1 MSDTPVVV
9 IPRKGYVD
17 GHHGYHH
24 SYHSGLNLLL
34 RLLQAFATAA
44 AVIVML
50 LATQTE
56 FTRYGEV
63 RGRWRDYPAYKWFII
78 ANAVVFVY
86 ALLATLVACCAL
98 IARRGPLSYSPSAW
112 LTFLLDFVAAS
123 ALMSAASAALAVA
136 LIARN
141 GQDLQGQHY
150 WPTFC
155 NYVTRF
161 CDYAQGAIIAS
172 FCGFGLLALSTLL
185 AASALHHLAWHRLH

>member
-63 RGRWRDYPAYKWFII
+63 RGRWRDYPAYK
-78 ANAVVFVY
+78 
-86 ALLATLVACCAL
+86 
-98 IARRGPLSYSPSAW
+98 
-112 LTFLLDFVAAS
+112 
-123 ALMSAASAALAVA
+123 
-136 LIARN
+136 
-141 GQDLQGQHY
+141 
-150 WPTFC
+150 
-155 NYVTRF
+155 
-161 CDYAQGAIIAS
+161 
-172 FCGFGLLALSTLL
+172 
-185 AASALHHLAWHRLH
+185 